1 MSITAPYLNVLQ
13 LIQTE
18 AVRRTNNPHDFLAAE
33 GAALEATFKLVNQS
47 KSVMSCNFRHSDILF
62 VCSSQEGDHYDG
74 IQSITF

>member
-1 MSITAPYLNVLQ
+1 MQASRQASRQALGRQSVGAMPWRGL
-13 LIQTE
+13 
-18 AVRRTNNPHDFLAAE
+18 FLAAE

-74 IQSITF
+74 I

>member
-1 MSITAPYLNVLQ
+1 MFEKKDLEVPIKS
-13 LIQTE
+13 
-18 AVRRTNNPHDFLAAE
+18 FLAAE

-74 IQSITF
+74 I

>member
-1 MSITAPYLNVLQ
+1 ML
-13 LIQTE
+13 
-18 AVRRTNNPHDFLAAE
+18 RKFLAAE

-74 IQSITF
+74 I

>member
-1 MSITAPYLNVLQ
+1 MVKINFLQFSPDLSNFLQ
-13 LIQTE
+13 LKPILSTGE
-18 AVRRTNNPHDFLAAE
+18 DFLAAE

-74 IQSITF
+74 I

>member
-1 MSITAPYLNVLQ
+1 MDADCFADIEMLGP
-13 LIQTE
+13 
-18 AVRRTNNPHDFLAAE
+18 FLAAE

-74 IQSITF
+74 I